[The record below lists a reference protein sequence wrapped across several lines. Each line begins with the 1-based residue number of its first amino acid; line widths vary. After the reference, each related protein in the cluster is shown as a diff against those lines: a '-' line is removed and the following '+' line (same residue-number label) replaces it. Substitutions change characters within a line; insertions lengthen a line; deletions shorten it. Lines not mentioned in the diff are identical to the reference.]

1 MNVMLKDILWGV
13 FSLIGVSFLVYFTCI
28 TKKRKNDERWQLIV
42 AKANSLTLNLV
53 LAVSIAMVFVIL
65 NIPLDGQ
72 QLRRILVGY
81 CAALPF
87 VIYVLKLV
95 LLLMYDHQL

>member
-1 MNVMLKDILWGV
+1 M
-13 FSLIGVSFLVYFTCI
+13 YFTCI

-42 AKANSLTLNLV
+42 SKANSLTLNLV
-53 LAVSIAMVFVIL
+53 LVVSIAMVFVIL
-65 NIPLDGQ
+65 NIPLDVQ

-81 CAALPF
+81 CVALPF

-95 LLLMYDHQL
+95 LLLMYDNQL